1 MGAPDRWVAGMRFA
15 CFDTETATGL
25 SFETYR
31 GPPGHV
37 GPPDKLRWFA
47 APPTEAV
54 DSEP

>member
-1 MGAPDRWVAGMRFA
+1 MGAPDRWVGGMRFG

-47 APPTEAV
+47 APLTEAV